1 MTRKS
6 PSHKSGFEGAV
17 CKLSGYVSK
26 QGTGLSSTLTLV
38 GIRWIYRITAFAQL
52 FCVFRN

>member
-26 QGTGLSSTLTLV
+26 KGLASL
-38 GIRWIYRITAFAQL
+38 RHWHW
-52 FCVFRN
+52 